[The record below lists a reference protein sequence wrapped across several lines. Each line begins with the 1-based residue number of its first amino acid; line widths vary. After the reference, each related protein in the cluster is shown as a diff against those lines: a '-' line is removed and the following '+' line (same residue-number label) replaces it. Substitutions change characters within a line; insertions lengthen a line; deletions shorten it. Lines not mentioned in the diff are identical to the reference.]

1 MRRLDDPLSERR
13 CEWRTASVYR
23 LSTDREIHVWRRSLD
38 CTSVMADKL
47 NQLLSAD
54 ERLRA
59 QRFHFDR
66 DRRRFIVRRAA
77 LRIILSSYLRAEPR
91 ELRFESGPQGKPRLA
106 GEFAGKALEFSMTHS
121 QGMALLAVGA
131 GQRIGIDLECV
142 RPLPDLDR
150 LLSLCL
156 SPAEISGLDA
166 ADLLDPLDRFYR
178 YWTCK
183 EACLK
188 AIGIGLSRPLDS
200 VRISLPAADATG
212 TAEVCCGSDETTGL
226 FVRSFSPFTGY
237 GAAAAFLHHQSRLR
251 CFAF

>member
-1 MRRLDDPLSERR
+1 MRRLDDPLSDRR
-13 CEWRTASVYR
+13 CAWHTASVYP
-23 LSTDREIHVWRRSLD
+23 LSADREIHVWQRSLD
-38 CTSVMADKL
+38 CTSVTADKFK
-47 NQLLSAD
+47 QLLPAD

-77 LRIILSSYLRAEPR
+77 RRIILSSYLRAEPR
-91 ELRFESGPQGKPRLA
+91 ELRFENGPQGKPRLS
-106 GEFAGKALEFSMTHS
+106 GEFADRALEFSVTHS
-121 QGMALLAVGA
+121 QGMALVAVAA

-150 LLSLCL
+150 LLSQCL
-156 SPAEISGLDA
+156 SPAEIRSLNA
-166 ADLLDPLDRFYR
+166 EDLLDPLGGFYR

-188 AIGIGLSRPLDS
+188 ALGIGLARRLDS
-200 VRISLPAADATG
+200 VRISLPAGDATG
-212 TAEVCCGSDETTGL
+212 AAEVCGGSDETTGL

-237 GAAAAFLHHQSRLR
+237 RAAAAFMHCHSRLR